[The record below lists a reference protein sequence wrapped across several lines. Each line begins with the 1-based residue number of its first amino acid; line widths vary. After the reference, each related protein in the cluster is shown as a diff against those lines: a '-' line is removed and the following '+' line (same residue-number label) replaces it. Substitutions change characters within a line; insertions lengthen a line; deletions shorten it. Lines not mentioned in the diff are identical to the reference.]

1 MLLSAVA
8 LVSRLIHSHN
18 QMLSEDKQNV
28 NQILAYSFEG
38 EDHVGNEIRK
48 VIGNFALCLNKSIII
63 CLN

>member
-18 QMLSEDKQNV
+18 RMLSEDNKKKV

-38 EDHVGNEIRK
+38 EENVGNEIRQSNW
-48 VIGNFALCLNKSIII
+48 VGILELSV
-63 CLN
+63 